1 VPILAAGARG
11 KLIVR
16 RRGRGRG
23 AVPRRR
29 PTGTPERIQA
39 AALELFAAHGVQ
51 QTSLRAIAERIGITK
66 PALYY
71 HFGSRAEL
79 LRSVVQ
85 PMIDDVEALLAE
97 VEARA
102 DVDAR
107 ALLARYF
114 DVTMA
119 HRAVIT
125 VVFRDAA
132 AVAELDLAPRVRA
145 WRRRLTTLLAGPDAP
160 LADQARATV
169 AIGGIG
175 DCIAMFSDRPVAEL
189 RPAVLDA
196 ACAVL
201 GAR

>member
-1 VPILAAGARG
+1 
-11 KLIVR
+11 
-16 RRGRGRG
+16 
-23 AVPRRR
+23 VPRRR
-29 PTGTPERIQA
+29 PTGTPRRIQA
-39 AALELFAAHGVQ
+39 AAPELFAANGVQ
-51 QTSLRAIAERIGITK
+51 QTSLQAIAE
-66 PALYY
+66 

-97 VEARA
+97 DEARA
-102 DVDAR
+102 DGDAR

-125 VVFRDAA
+125 VVLRDAA
-132 AVAELDLAPRVRA
+132 TVAELDLAARVRA

-169 AIGGIG
+169 AIGGTG
-175 DCIAMFSDRPVAEL
+175 DCIAMFSDRAIADL

-196 ACAVL
+196 ACAAL
-201 GAR
+201 GIQPSP

>member
-1 VPILAAGARG
+1 MLTWRLRGEAG
-11 KLIVR
+11 
-16 RRGRGRG
+16 
-23 AVPRRR
+23 VPRRR

-102 DVDAR
+102 DGDAR

-119 HRAVIT
+119 HRGVIT

-196 ACAVL
+196 ACATL
-201 GAR
+201 GIQPSPIQPSP